1 MKSFLSNN
9 EIAEIADSLVKKLG
23 KPSTMDSVDID
34 RLAIEV
40 FGMSIVYETIAED
53 DRDKIAC
60 TANGIDTIKVVRNRQ
75 IVPVVFPKDT
85 IILDKVLQQLK
96 EKYRRRYVL
105 GHEIGHIILG
115 RVDPRHRELC
125 FNRLYD
131 TKREYSIDDLRE
143 RMNQAEIQANTVSC
157 ALLMPRFL
165 LNKKLR
171 EYNGGRKLVVYGDYV
186 VAAETRTIIEQMA
199 FSMEVS
205 YNMLF
210 NELRKNKL
218 FIIKPID
225 LYLNAIVS
233 SESGGW
239 NDK

>member
-60 TANGIDTIKVVRNRQ
+60 TANGIDTIKVIRNRQ

-85 IILDKVLQQLK
+85 IILDKVLQHLK

-105 GHEIGHIILG
+105 GHEIGHVILG

-131 TKREYSIDDLRE
+131 TEREYSIDDLRE

-186 VAAETRTIIEQMA
+186 VAAETRAIIEQMA
-199 FSMEVS
+199 ISMEVS

-210 NELRKNKL
+210 NELKKNKL